1 MPVRCERISD
11 DLPGLV
17 DGAAL
22 PEPALRHVRHCL
34 RCQAASSRDRRVHRA
49 LGELATQAHPPPT
62 TLYADIVGAL
72 DAASSA
78 VPPEAHH
85 RRRVAYVGTLAA
97 ATAAGV
103 GGALVLAARGRRLA
117 G

>member
-1 MPVRCERISD
+1 VRCERASH

-17 DGAAL
+17 DGVVL
-22 PEPALRHVRHCL
+22 PEPTRRHVQHCL

-49 LGELATQAHPPPT
+49 LGELAAQVHPTPPG
-62 TLYADIVGAL
+62 LYTDIMGVL

-78 VPPEAHH
+78 TPHEAHH
-85 RRRVAYVGTLAA
+85 RRRVAYVGTIAA

-103 GGALVLAARGRRLA
+103 GGALVLAARGRRVA